1 MIDLSNFI
9 AAFRS
14 VGMAA
19 TMASAG
25 IYLHR
30 QDYIS
35 PEGKK
40 QLAFISQQVTIPALL
55 FSKIVYC
62 KQDSSIQECTNIMD
76 LLHNASI
83 LLLWPIYT
91 VGCGLLVGCIIL
103 KFVSVRES
111 QRSLVYASC
120 ALGNSTGLPITLLAV
135 IRSNFSSDTEIGQV
149 DPALFLSVYL
159 LTYPM
164 LQWGVG
170 SFLLSPDKSS
180 QKVND
185 PNNNKQTKK
194 LDPQQDIEKT
204 FTSISSV
211 SPWKEIVHTNESK
224 VKSIESPSSNN
235 RDDSFP
241 TEKHTLLEDNQLQH
255 NEIRNHSKCQWWFSI
270 HEKLWLSLTTFQSMV
285 SKSLSQPPVI
295 GSLLG
300 FLLSSMTSL
309 RGLFVDMV
317 DRNDNA
323 PLEWFFDGIYAVGQA
338 AVPINMIILGV
349 SLSKAFD
356 GSSINKS
363 QLLPVNATISIIMGK
378 MVIMPAIGI
387 CTTCLL
393 NYYLLDIPEG
403 IDGPLYLVMMIVF
416 ITPTANNVMVMVE
429 LSNSASKEGLA
440 KLIAWQ
446 YLLAPLLLSI
456 NLAVIVS
463 LVSTW

>member
-9 AAFRS
+9 AALRS
-14 VGMAA
+14 VGTAA

-30 QDYIS
+30 KNYIS

-40 QLAFISQQVTIPALL
+40 QLALISQQVTIPALL

-62 KQDSSIQECTNIMD
+62 KQDSSIQECTNIMN

-83 LLLWPIYT
+83 LLLWPMYT
-91 VGCGLLVGCIIL
+91 VGCGLLVGYIIL
-103 KFVSVRES
+103 ALVPIRQS

-135 IRSNFSSDTEIGQV
+135 IRSNFSPDTEIGKV

-170 SFLLSPDKSS
+170 SFLLSPQDKDEHHNNETKHTVP
-180 QKVND
+180 QKEIDNTY
-185 PNNNKQTKK
+185 K
-194 LDPQQDIEKT
+194 
-204 FTSISSV
+204 SISTLSL
-211 SPWKEIVHTNESK
+211 KERLYETESE
-224 VKSIESPSSNN
+224 VTSLESSPSNN
-235 RDDSFP
+235 HDDDSFV
-241 TEKHTLLEDNQLQH
+241 TEAHALIGDTHLQH
-255 NEIRNHSKCQWWFSI
+255 TTMKDSKYIWWLLFTD
-270 HEKLWLSLTTFQSMV
+270 KLCLILATLQSMV

-295 GSLLG
+295 GSLMG
-300 FLLSSMTSL
+300 FLLSSMQSL
-309 RGLFVDMV
+309 RGLFVDME
-317 DRNDNA
+317 DRNDDA

-338 AVPINMIILGV
+338 AVPINMIILGIN
-349 SLSKAFD
+349 LSNTFD
-356 GSSINKS
+356 GSSMNKS
-363 QLLPVNATISIIMGK
+363 QLLSTNATISIVLGK
-378 MVIMPAIGI
+378 MVIMPLIGI
-387 CTTCLL
+387 CSTCLL

-416 ITPTANNVMVMVE
+416 ITPTANNVMVMLE
-429 LSNSASKEGLA
+429 LTNSVSKEGLA
-440 KLIAWQ
+440 RLIAWQ